1 MIKQALHNLTLLS
14 VVICPLLAVFGGKLY
29 EPLAG
34 EFTAL
39 TFAYLLLIH
48 PFVAWVLFKLL
59 ENWER

>member
-1 MIKQALHNLTLLS
+1 MLKESLHNLTLLS
-14 VVICPLLAVFGGKLY
+14 LVLCPLLAVFGGKLY
-29 EPLAG
+29 APLAG

-48 PFVAWVLFKLL
+48 PFVAWVLFQLL

>member
-1 MIKQALHNLTLLS
+1 MIKEALHNLTFLS
-14 VVICPLLAVFGGKLY
+14 VLACPLFAVFGGKLY
-29 EPLAG
+29 APLAG